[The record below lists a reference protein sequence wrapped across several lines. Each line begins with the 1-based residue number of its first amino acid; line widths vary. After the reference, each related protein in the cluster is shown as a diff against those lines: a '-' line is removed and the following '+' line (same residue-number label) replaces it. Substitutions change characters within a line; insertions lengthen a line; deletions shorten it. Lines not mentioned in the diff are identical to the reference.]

1 MNYYE
6 ELQLKNQKE
15 REKSYARGV
24 DTVLQAQDGDPWAQ
38 KMVGY
43 AHRCA
48 HINGGIGDATYSC
61 INTYRQLH
69 PELEEQRHS
78 RDWNFKREKHIRRML
93 KCKNPLRTDT
103 HPESVYE
110 NLKNKYGIEYASM
123 WRETYQ
129 EEKNKADVKGYTV
142 RLHPE
147 GSIIIKKGNNKR

>member
-15 REKSYARGV
+15 REKSYQHGR
-24 DTVLQAQDGDPWAQ
+24 DIVLQAQEGDPWAQ

-48 HINGGIGDATYSC
+48 HIGSDINDATYSC
-61 INTYRQLH
+61 ITTYRQLH
-69 PELEEQRHS
+69 PELQKQREN
-78 RDWNFKREKHIRRML
+78 RKWNFKREEHIRRML

-110 NLKNKYGIEYASM
+110 HLKNKYGIEYASM

-129 EEKNKADVKGYTV
+129 EEKAKADAKGYTV
-142 RLHPE
+142 RLHRE
-147 GSIIIKKGNNKR
+147 GSIIIEKGNKGR

>member
-1 MNYYE
+1 MTEYE
-6 ELQLKNQKE
+6 KLQLKNQKA
-15 REKSYARGV
+15 RQRSYERGV
-24 DTVLQAQDGDPWAQ
+24 QWVEDAEKGDPWAQ

-48 HINGGIGDATYSC
+48 NTQSGINDATYAC
-61 INTYRQLH
+61 ITEYRRRH

-78 RDWNFKREKHIRRML
+78 RAYDYKREQHMRACL
-93 KCKNPLRTDT
+93 KTKNPLRTET
-103 HPESVYE
+103 HPEVVYE
-110 NLKNKYGIEYASM
+110 HLKNKYGIEYASM

-147 GSIIIKKGNNKR
+147 GSIIIEKGNNKR